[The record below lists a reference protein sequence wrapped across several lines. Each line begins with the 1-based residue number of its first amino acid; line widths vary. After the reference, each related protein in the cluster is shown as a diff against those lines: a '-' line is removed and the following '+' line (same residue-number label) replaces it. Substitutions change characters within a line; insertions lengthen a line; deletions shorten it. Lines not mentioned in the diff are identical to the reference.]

1 MSGPLDT
8 RFIVLA
14 RATGSVVGM
23 TGTNPRLRSI
33 KLRFLQPIDL
43 PATLAPLGRS
53 GDDLLD
59 RWDGHVL
66 VRTAEIDGAVTAY
79 AGRPSD
85 ARTLGLTFSAD
96 SGYGPTDER
105 LLDVV
110 RSSFLIETR
119 AIAELAARDE
129 RVAWLVRRHP
139 GVVPILFRDP
149 FTALIRSI
157 SAQQIN
163 LRWAATIRRRLAE
176 RYGTRLEVD
185 GRTVRRLEPSG
196 LAGVTAGELRSLQ
209 LTNAKARSV
218 IACARAARAGEL
230 ELGQL
235 DRATDRDLIEHLTRL
250 PGIGRWSAEW
260 FLARTLGR
268 PRVVAGDLG
277 VRKAVGLLYLCSVLP
292 SEAEVRRLTGH
303 WGSASA
309 MVQTLAL
316 HDLAVSQTPVPPRAG

>member
-1 MSGPLDT
+1 MTSGDL
-8 RFIVLA
+8 
-14 RATGSVVGM
+14 
-23 TGTNPRLRSI
+23 RLRRI
-33 KLRFLQPIDL
+33 ELQFAQRIDL
-43 PATLAPLGRS
+43 TATLAPLGRS

-79 AGRPSD
+79 AGRSTG
-85 ARTLGLTFSAD
+85 AQTLSVATPADGRFGL
-96 SGYGPTDER
+96 TDER
-105 LLDVV
+105 LLSAV
-110 RSSFLIETR
+110 RATFITEVR

-149 FTALIRSI
+149 FTALVRSI

-176 RYGTRLEVD
+176 RYGRRLEVD
-185 GRTVRRLEPSG
+185 GWAVYRLEPSA
-196 LAGVTAGELRSLQ
+196 LAGVTAGELRGLQ

-218 IACARAARAGEL
+218 VACARAAQAGEL
-230 ELGQL
+230 ELAQL
-235 DRATDRDLIEHLTRL
+235 DGATDHELIEHLTRL

-277 VRKAVGLLYLCSVLP
+277 VRKAVGQLYARPALP
-292 SEAEVRRLTGH
+292 GEAEVRRLTEH
-303 WGSASA
+303 WGSAAA
-309 MVQTLAL
+309 MAQTLAL
-316 HDLAVSQTPVPPRAG
+316 HELAVSQTTVPPRAG